1 MTGRMKKISAW
12 LNHISQHTLYAKL
25 LLLLGC
31 MLMTVLLMQASSFF
45 LLDYIPSS
53 QAAIDKVNT
62 QKVYWHRQLS
72 FINAISL
79 EEADETLTEMQRN
92 YLRVEDPDVVW
103 MLRQDDAEI
112 HDAVRQLEKLQ
123 TSFSQVAGYNMRLTA
138 QLRMAERIAEAYD
151 TLNKALKRDAEIKQA
166 VIGLLQSIS
175 LLFVVSCVLVIAIA
189 ARRLLVDRINNTLR
203 FISQKVRTDDKRDG
217 ADEFALV
224 ENRVAELTAQL
235 QSADAEV
242 NWANRTSEHVKTL
255 VRAQDFLLR
264 FIESASEDV
273 MSERMLLKMLY
284 GLERTFNFNNAA
296 LIYTDDAA
304 VITTKR
310 VIFSHHK
317 PNTLND
323 AQFNELMSSGVLNF
337 DEVSNEFQLVSC
349 LAVSFS
355 GASNGIGILL
365 VEMERGR
372 LLDDSEIKILEITAH
387 LLAMVAKYQS
397 HDEEG
402 RRLAVLE
409 ERSAI
414 ARELHDSL
422 AQSLSFMKIQVARLQ
437 SASLNR
443 VKVADSN
450 ASQKDDEKLAAV
462 ISELREGLDNAYR
475 ELRELLTTFRVHMDL
490 RGLGYAIQ
498 AAIDEFSQRSDININ
513 LDNRLVNCRLTVN
526 EEFHMLHVVRE
537 ALSNIVRHSGAGN
550 VNILMHKQ
558 RSGAIELLID
568 DDGVGLT
575 PASPTYDHHGQAIM
589 KERAYN
595 LGGEVEVMNR
605 RYGGTRVSLVF
616 MPKLAQ

>member
-1 MTGRMKKISAW
+1 MTRRFHKMTSL
-12 LNHISQHTLYAKL
+12 LNSLSQHTLYTRL

-31 MLMTVLLMQASSFF
+31 MLMTILLMQASSFF

-53 QAAIDKVNT
+53 QTAIDKVNS

-72 FINAISL
+72 FINAISI
-79 EEADETLTEMQRN
+79 EEADETLSEMQQN
-92 YLRVEDPDVVW
+92 YLRLDDPDARW
-103 MLRQDDAEI
+103 MLKQDDAQIRE
-112 HDAVRQLEKLQ
+112 AVLNLEKLQ
-123 TSFSQVAGYNMRLTA
+123 QSFSRVAGYNMRLTA
-138 QLRMAERIAEAYD
+138 QLRMAERIAESYD
-151 TLNKALKRDAEIKQA
+151 VLHQALTRDAEVKRT
-166 VIGLLQSIS
+166 VIALLQSIS
-175 LLFVVSCVLVIAIA
+175 LIFVLSCFLVIAIS
-189 ARRLLVDRINNTLR
+189 ARRLMIDRFDNTLR
-203 FISQKVRTDDKRDG
+203 FINQKVGSDETRSG
-217 ADEFALV
+217 ADEFAHI
-224 ENRVAELTAQL
+224 ENRVAELTAQV
-235 QSADAEV
+235 QGADAEID
-242 NWANRTSEHVKTL
+242 WANRTSEHVKTL

-264 FIESASEDV
+264 FIESASDDV
-273 MSERMLLKMLY
+273 MSEQALLKMLY
-284 GLERTFNFNNAA
+284 GLERIFNFNNAA
-296 LIYTDDAA
+296 LIYADDAA
-304 VITTKR
+304 VIKAQR

-317 PNTLND
+317 PATLND
-323 AQFNELMSSGVLNF
+323 KQFDELLSSGMLSF
-337 DEVSNEFQLVSC
+337 DDVNHEFNLTSC
-349 LAVSFS
+349 LAMSFAS
-355 GASNGIGILL
+355 ASNGIGILL
-365 VEMERGR
+365 VEMDRGR
-372 LLDDSEIKILEITAH
+372 LLEDSEIKTLEITAH
-387 LLAMVAKYQS
+387 LLGMIAKYQS

-422 AQSLSFMKIQVARLQ
+422 AQSLSFMKIQVSRLQ
-437 SASLNR
+437 SASLSR
-443 VKVADSN
+443 VKVADAAS
-450 ASQKDDEKLAAV
+450 SQKDEEKLAAV

-498 AAIDEFSQRSDININ
+498 AAIDEFSQRSDINIS

-537 ALSNIVRHSGAGN
+537 ALSNIVRHSGAAN

-568 DDGVGLT
+568 DDGVGLA

-616 MPKLAQ
+616 IPKLAQ